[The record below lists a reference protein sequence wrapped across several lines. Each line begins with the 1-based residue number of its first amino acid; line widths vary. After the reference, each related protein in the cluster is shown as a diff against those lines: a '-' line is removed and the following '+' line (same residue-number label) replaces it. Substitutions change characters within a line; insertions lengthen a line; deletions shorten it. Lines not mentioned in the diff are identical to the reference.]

1 MGGRKLAR
9 YVLEAVVGRCHKYS
23 GPPAVKFTLRI
34 RTWRGR
40 NRRSDKSA
48 GQDEKASAETSRLA
62 PYHSAIVNMNAQREQ
77 NQVGCGTTRR
87 GASRPTSPTA
97 VVDRQKQPLPAFF
110 MS

>member
-1 MGGRKLAR
+1 MGPMWSLVPGEDGSTGNVMGGRKLAR

-40 NRRSDKSA
+40 NRRSDKSV

-62 PYHSAIVNMNAQREQ
+62 P
-77 NQVGCGTTRR
+77 
-87 GASRPTSPTA
+87 
-97 VVDRQKQPLPAFF
+97 
-110 MS
+110 

>member
-1 MGGRKLAR
+1 MWPMWSLVPGEDSSTGNVMGGRKLAR

-62 PYHSAIVNMNAQREQ
+62 P
-77 NQVGCGTTRR
+77 
-87 GASRPTSPTA
+87 
-97 VVDRQKQPLPAFF
+97 
-110 MS
+110 

>member
-1 MGGRKLAR
+1 MGPMWSLVPGEDGSTGNVMGGRKLAR

-23 GPPAVKFTLRI
+23 GPPSVKFTLRI

-62 PYHSAIVNMNAQREQ
+62 P
-77 NQVGCGTTRR
+77 
-87 GASRPTSPTA
+87 
-97 VVDRQKQPLPAFF
+97 
-110 MS
+110 